1 MNCDKLSIYSTDLMN
16 LIIKIIGK
24 HGKVVDGR
32 LEYSGKAILI
42 EDNYG
47 TRFWLRVMYYN
58 DKIKVDF
65 STVELKNALRRKGVF
80 SEICEMVKEKD
91 YIESAVISNVCT
103 HEMYNFCVKNG
114 FELNKMMNS
123 YKIK

>member
-65 STVELKNALRRKGVF
+65 STVELRNALRRKGVF

-114 FELNKMMNS
+114 FELNEMMNS

>member
-1 MNCDKLSIYSTDLMN
+1 MNCDKLCMYSTDLMN
-16 LIIKIIGK
+16 SIIGIIGR
-24 HGKVVDGR
+24 HGEVVDGR
-32 LEYSGKAILI
+32 LEYSGRAILI

-47 TRFWLRVMYYN
+47 TRLWLRVMYYN

-65 STVELKNALRRKGVF
+65 STVELRNALRRKGVF

-103 HEMYNFCVKNG
+103 HEMY
-114 FELNKMMNS
+114 
-123 YKIK
+123 KIGRASCRERV